1 MMHSRLT
8 EINKQ
13 IQTAYYATQESKYQ
27 FPFIKDQLAPFT
39 VGLAFKELSARFP
52 ARNS

>member
-1 MMHSRLT
+1 MHSRLT

-13 IQTAYYATQESKYQ
+13 IKLTCFAIQDSKFQ
-27 FPFIKDQLAPFT
+27 FPFFKNQFAPFT
-39 VGLAFKELSARFP
+39 VGLAFKELSARLP